1 MNEYHFSAEL
11 AQQYGLDEAI
21 MLHNLAYWVQKNTI
35 DGRNIHDG
43 RAWTYNS
50 QESFREWFPFWTRR
64 QIQRVLKSLEDQQ
77 AIIKGNYNVRPMDR
91 TLWYTVSDGILDYY
105 GIREPEEHDSV
116 PSMDAN
122 GAIDGTKPCDETH
135 ETVPA
140 IPKNKHKEKTKD
152 TLTECAYVDQEQQ
165 FALFWKKYPKKTAK
179 IDAWERWKRLNP
191 DPELFAQI
199 MAGLD
204 MWLRS
209 EQWGR
214 GVIPHPAT
222 WLNKKRWKDENVIP
236 SQPVSQQRIEPGE
249 GWEYV

>member
-50 QESFREWFPFWTRR
+50 QESFQEWFPFWTRR
-64 QIQRVLKSLEDQQ
+64 QIQRVLKSLEEQQ
-77 AIIKGNYNVRPMDR
+77 AIIKGNYNVKPMDR
-91 TLWYTVSDGILDYY
+91 TMWYTISDAVMEHYA
-105 GIREPEEHDSV
+105 IRLPSEHHTVLSTD
-116 PSMDAN
+116 PN
-122 GAIDGTKPCDETH
+122 GAMDSTEPCHAQH

-152 TLTECAYVDQEQQ
+152 TLTECACVDQEQQ
-165 FALFWKKYPKKTAK
+165 FALFWERYPRKTDKKKAREV
-179 IDAWERWKRLNP
+179 WQRLHP
-191 DPELFAQI
+191 DQALFAQI

-204 MWLRS
+204 RHLRS
-209 EQWGR
+209 EQWQR
-214 GVIPHPAT
+214 GVIPHPTT
-222 WLNKKRWKDENVIP
+222 WLNRARWEDELDP
-236 SQPVSQQRIEPGE
+236 PTPPDGPRRIEPGE

>member
-11 AQQYGLDEAI
+11 AQKYGLDEAI

-91 TLWYTVSDGILDYY
+91 TLWYTVSDGILEYY

-152 TLTECAYVDQEQQ
+152 TLTECACVDQEQQ

-204 MWLRS
+204 MWLCS